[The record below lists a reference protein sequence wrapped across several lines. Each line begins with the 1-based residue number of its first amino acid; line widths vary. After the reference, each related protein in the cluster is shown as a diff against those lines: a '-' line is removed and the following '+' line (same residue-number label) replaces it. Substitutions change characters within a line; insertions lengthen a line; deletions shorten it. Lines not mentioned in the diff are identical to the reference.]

1 MHKQST
7 QGEYKSKLIA
17 FGYLNRTL
25 NLIYQKSTV
34 LDKEKTKGR
43 SDRDL
48 KTKRKS
54 VIVQGHSYMDDMFI
68 ALADDGVKFKT
79 IASSVRAKNARVVA
93 AYGDIHCRSLLL
105 VSL

>member
-7 QGEYKSKLIA
+7 QDEYKSKLIA
-17 FGYLNRTL
+17 FDYLNRTL

-34 LDKEKTKGR
+34 LEKERTKGR

-48 KTKRKS
+48 KRKS
-54 VIVQGHSYMDDMFI
+54 VIVQRHSYMDDMSI

-79 IASSVRAKNARVVA
+79 IASSVQAKNARAVA

>member
-7 QGEYKSKLIA
+7 QDEYKSKLIA

-34 LDKEKTKGR
+34 DKEKTRGR
-43 SDRDL
+43 SDWDL

-54 VIVQGHSYMDDMFI
+54 VIVQGHSYMDDVSI

-105 VSL
+105 VSF